1 MQSPGCTGVQRGD
14 EPGVE
19 DFGERRGQRQLW
31 QPWTLGIGWRRG
43 SVVVVPAHSPVTAGE
58 EAAPR
63 PGDGEMTLWALF
75 SEAVTMLG

>member
-1 MQSPGCTGVQRGD
+1 MGGGFW
-14 EPGVE
+14 GA
-19 DFGERRGQRQLW
+19 ERA
-31 QPWTLGIGWRRG
+31 
-43 SVVVVPAHSPVTAGE
+43 VPAVAPVDAGHRLAQRIHCGCGAGLPAHNPVTAGE

>member
-1 MQSPGCTGVQRGD
+1 MAAVDAGHR
-14 EPGVE
+14 
-19 DFGERRGQRQLW
+19 
-31 QPWTLGIGWRRG
+31 RRG

-58 EAAPR
+58 EAAPH